1 MRWQEPEGRFIS
13 ALLGAVE
20 TLGRLAASGQAMIEA
35 VARDSR
41 AAAEAEYAQAREVTK
56 AAQLALKQARNAQL
70 ALVVEQENVTLRMI
84 DQTLPLFA
92 ERLEKVLVIREQR
105 WNADVRRRRYAL
117 SHVAARAVDLFVEM
131 PRTCLAPLQR
141 GDNKARIG
149 LATGDLRLADDPAFT
164 APTVQGGVAE
174 VLETAGSLAGAD
186 AVDRRRDQLRDDCLL
201 QPVIAGQ
208 AEHVVHAVGFAPH
221 HQSVPGEAG
230 IAAQQNARPWPATAD
245 LRHDAGNLFH
255 CAAAPSAFERRSLA
269 ASRCRPQKM

>member
-1 MRWQEPEGRFIS
+1 MDAPPREGAPERVGQSASEWVEEFKRRSLEVQRAADEWAVRWQEPEGRFVS

-117 SHVAARAVDLFVEM
+117 
-131 PRTCLAPLQR
+131 
-141 GDNKARIG
+141 
-149 LATGDLRLADDPAFT
+149 
-164 APTVQGGVAE
+164 
-174 VLETAGSLAGAD
+174 AGAVTLTVF
-186 AVDRRRDQLRDDCLL
+186 AS
-201 QPVIAGQ
+201 
-208 AEHVVHAVGFAPH
+208 GFA
-221 HQSVPGEAG
+221 
-230 IAAQQNARPWPATAD
+230 
-245 LRHDAGNLFH
+245 
-255 CAAAPSAFERRSLA
+255 LA
-269 ASRCRPQKM
+269 AWTDGDKTAAFDRCLTQSFDAQGHRYCDITSFAVPNHASQVR

>member
-1 MRWQEPEGRFIS
+1 MDAPPPERAPDRVGSSASEWVEEFKRRSLEVQQAADEWAVRWQEPEGRFIS

-41 AAAEAEYAQAREVTK
+41 AAAEAEYARAREVTK

-117 SHVAARAVDLFVEM
+117 
-131 PRTCLAPLQR
+131 
-141 GDNKARIG
+141 
-149 LATGDLRLADDPAFT
+149 
-164 APTVQGGVAE
+164 
-174 VLETAGSLAGAD
+174 AGAVTL
-186 AVDRRRDQLRDDCLL
+186 AVF
-201 QPVIAGQ
+201 
-208 AEHVVHAVGFAPH
+208 VGGF
-221 HQSVPGEAG
+221 
-230 IAAQQNARPWPATAD
+230 T
-245 LRHDAGNLFH
+245 
-255 CAAAPSAFERRSLA
+255 LA
-269 ASRCRPQKM
+269 AWMDGDKTAAFDRCLTQSIDAQGHRYCDITSFAVPSHASQVQ

>member
-1 MRWQEPEGRFIS
+1 MDAPPREGAPERVGQSASEWVEEFKGRSLEVQRAADEWAVRWQEPEGRFVS

-20 TLGRLAASGQAMIEA
+20 TLGRQAMIEA

-117 SHVAARAVDLFVEM
+117 
-131 PRTCLAPLQR
+131 
-141 GDNKARIG
+141 
-149 LATGDLRLADDPAFT
+149 
-164 APTVQGGVAE
+164 
-174 VLETAGSLAGAD
+174 AGAETL
-186 AVDRRRDQLRDDCLL
+186 AVF
-201 QPVIAGQ
+201 
-208 AEHVVHAVGFAPH
+208 VG
-221 HQSVPGEAG
+221 G
-230 IAAQQNARPWPATAD
+230 IA
-245 LRHDAGNLFH
+245 
-255 CAAAPSAFERRSLA
+255 LA
-269 ASRCRPQKM
+269 AWMDGDKTAAFDRCLTQSIDAQGHRYCDITSFAVPSHASQAQ